1 MTGKLYGLEVRYNDN
16 KPLYCFSA
24 EPAGV
29 GVQLYNGINGSLN
42 LIVYVKVAE
51 ERAQYQLKAVLPGDK
66 LSFQYLNSDNSQS
79 SNINELEALSR
90 AGEPSALQSGFRMG
104 LDAKL
109 KSGKTVRVSHPNDG
123 GFRFILGNVPLDHAR
138 TQFIAGNQVEEW
150 HWQFPDLYPNEAITL
165 EVVETD
171 WNDPPPSVERRD
183 IRS

>member
-1 MTGKLYGLEVRYNDN
+1 MTGKLYGLEIRYNNN

-29 GVQLYNGINGSLN
+29 GAQLYNSVNDSLD
-42 LIVYVKVAE
+42 LVVYVKVAE
-51 ERAQYQLKAVLPGDK
+51 DRAQYQLKAVLPGDK
-66 LSFQYLNSDNSQS
+66 LSFRYLYSNNAQS
-79 SNINELEALSR
+79 SNINELGALSR
-90 AGEPSALQSGFRMG
+90 AAEPSALQPGLRIG

-138 TQFIAGNQVEEW
+138 AQFMAGNQAEEW

-165 EVVETD
+165 EIVETD

-183 IRS
+183 IKN

>member
-1 MTGKLYGLEVRYNDN
+1 MAGKLYGLEVRYNDH
-16 KPLYCFSA
+16 KPLYCYSP

-29 GVQLYNGINGSLN
+29 GAQLYNGLNDSLN

-51 ERAQYQLKAVLPGDK
+51 KRTQYQLKTVLPGDK
-66 LSFQYLNSDNSQS
+66 LSFQYLKRDIGQS

-90 AGEPSALQSGFRMG
+90 ENEPSSLQSGFKIG

-150 HWQFPDLYPNEAITL
+150 HWQFPDLYPNEKITL

-183 IRS
+183 NRN